1 MSKERPPEPLDFF
14 IWTVEVYFSFTL
26 FLFNSL
32 DFIGS
37 CVRSCHYSHNCDH
50 CSDII
55 IIILTASNFSDFDR
69 DGNLWLWWLI
79 VQVFFIF
86 HLYFLMRLGCGLWKM
101 KLVFDFFFP
110 GGVSQLE
117 QQVYHLL
124 SFNFFLLWKWIK
136 KERLI
141 SQIYNYE
148 LAMNLRHLS
157 LYQSVMCKCNSQ
169 GFYARILLHSD
180 IKWLWFSIVSWVSF
194 NSPFPTNLTN

>member
-1 MSKERPPEPLDFF
+1 VLDPV
-14 IWTVEVYFSFTL
+14 TTL
-26 FLFNSL
+26 IIVITAQILL
-32 DFIGS
+32 LL
-37 CVRSCHYSHNCDH
+37 YSQLLI
-50 CSDII
+50 SVI
-55 IIILTASNFSDFDR
+55 
-69 DGNLWLWWLI
+69 LI
-79 VQVFFIF
+79 VMEICDCDDWLCRFFFIF